1 MRFNPNALFLII
13 FVCGSKYTSYE
24 SVNDSRRED
33 GIRCGTYL
41 TMMEA
46 VGCSQEPDLCKE
58 EQYQQRNVRHV
69 SVYYTTTPS
78 TMKFPAP

>member
-1 MRFNPNALFLII
+1 MRFNPNFLII
-13 FVCGSKYTSYE
+13 FVCGSKYTFYE

-46 VGCSQEPDLCKE
+46 VGCSQET
-58 EQYQQRNVRHV
+58 RF
-69 SVYYTTTPS
+69 
-78 TMKFPAP
+78 M

>member
-1 MRFNPNALFLII
+1 MRFNPNFLII
-13 FVCGSKYTSYE
+13 FVCGSKYTFYE

-46 VGCSQEPDLCKE
+46 VAKKPDSCKE
-58 EQYQQRNVRHV
+58 EQYQQRSVRHA

-78 TMKFPAP
+78 TMTFPAP